1 MEVAVDADRS
11 VVAQLEKTTT
21 PVYKPKLAWWSSGG
35 HLIDGKNPADNNT
48 LFDIALLRDEK
59 NLVSRARRAGQPPA
73 ISDPLRNYGKPTG
86 QDPFGLMS
94 TRAVALFGLT
104 DVPAAPMVVTAFEM
118 VSPAGVVRII

>member
-1 MEVAVDADRS
+1 MRTAAC
-11 VVAQLEKTTT
+11 
-21 PVYKPKLAWWSSGG
+21 WCSGG

-86 QDPFGLMS
+86 QDPFGLNEYAGS
-94 TRAVALFGLT
+94 CIVRVDRRDRPEFNLTCGL
-104 DVPAAPMVVTAFEM
+104 V
-118 VSPAGVVRII
+118 